1 MEYRIE
7 DLARA
12 AGVAVDTVRFYQGR
26 GLLPPPRR
34 DGRVT
39 WYGDLHLDRLQ
50 RIRALQQRGF
60 SLAIIRRFLAG
71 ELEPSDEALV
81 AALTAPHEPEDGA
94 LSLDELAARSGLPPA
109 VLSALE
115 QAQILVPLGVSA
127 GGERQYR
134 SSDVQALGAGMRLLE
149 AGIPLQEL
157 LALAGDHARN
167 VAVTAQRAVELFD
180 RYIRERLQ
188 REGSD
193 VDVSARLMQLFDEL
207 LEASAFLVD
216 HHFRRALIRAAR
228 EHVERSAEDHGGVEN
243 ADGAER

>member
-7 DLARA
+7 DLART

-39 WYGDLHLDRLQ
+39 WYGEPHLDRLQ

-60 SLAIIRRFLAG
+60 TLAVIRRFLEG

-81 AALTAPHEPEDGA
+81 AALTAPAAAEDESI
-94 LSLDELAARSGLPPA
+94 SLDDLSARSGIPAA
-109 VLSALE
+109 VLSALV
-115 QAQILVPLGVSA
+115 QAEILVPVGDGQADGLLF
-127 GGERQYR
+127 R
-134 SSDVQALGAGMRLLE
+134 SSDAQALAAGMKLLE

-157 LALAGDHARN
+157 LGLATDHARG
-167 VAVTAQRAVELFD
+167 VASTARRAVELFD
-180 RYIRERLQ
+180 HHVRERLQ

-193 VDVSARLMQLFDEL
+193 VDVSARLIQLFEEL
-207 LEASAFLVD
+207 LDASAFLVE
-216 HHFRRALIRAAR
+216 HHFRRSLLRAAR
-228 EHVERSAEDHGGVEN
+228 EHVERAQGVAADAGSSA
-243 ADGAER
+243 

>member
-7 DLARA
+7 DLARV

-34 DGRVT
+34 EGRVT
-39 WYGDLHLDRLQ
+39 WYGDVHLDRLQ

-60 SLAIIRRFLAG
+60 SLAVIRRFLEG

-81 AALTAPHEPEDGA
+81 AALTAPLSSDDGTM
-94 LSLDELAARSGLPPA
+94 SLDELAARSGLPAA
-109 VLSALE
+109 VLAALE
-115 QAQILVPLGVSA
+115 QAEILVPVSSSAAGVP
-127 GGERQYR
+127 QFQ
-134 SSDVQALGAGMRLLE
+134 SSDVQALTAGMRLLE

-167 VAVTAQRAVELFD
+167 VGATARRAVQLFD
-180 RYIRERLQ
+180 RHIRERLQ

-207 LEASAFLVD
+207 LDASAFLVD

-228 EHVERSAEDHGGVEN
+228 EHVERDPEISR
-243 ADGAER
+243 ADERIASEAR

>member
-7 DLARA
+7 DLART

-34 DGRVT
+34 EGRVT
-39 WYGDLHLDRLQ
+39 WYGDVHLQRLQ

-60 SLAIIRRFLAG
+60 TLAIIRRFLEG

-81 AALTAPHEPEDGA
+81 AAVTTPEASEDET
-94 LSLDELAARSGLPPA
+94 LSLDELATRSGFPAA

-115 QAQILVPLGVSA
+115 QAQILVPVGVTGA
-127 GGERQYR
+127 GAQQFRA
-134 SSDVQALGAGMRLLE
+134 SDVRALSAGMRLLE

-157 LALAGDHARN
+157 LSLATDHARD
-167 VAVTAQRAVELFD
+167 VAHTARRAVELFD
-180 RYIRERLQ
+180 HHVRERLQ
-188 REGSD
+188 AEGIGL
-193 VDVSARLMQLFDEL
+193 DVSTRLMELFGEL
-207 LEASAFLVD
+207 LDASAFLVE

-228 EHVERSAEDHGGVEN
+228 EHVEGDIAHAVATATR
-243 ADGAER
+243 